1 MGHGELSDMEHGL
14 FLKSTGDIGDPPSRA
29 PSVYEFIL
37 AVVCTMATD
46 DTIWSN
52 AKFDVIIA
60 IISPSFITPASD
72 VLDTR
77 TWLEHLTAEWF
88 WLEI

>member
-14 FLKSTGDIGDPPSRA
+14 FLKSTGDIGNPPVKGPKYGTE

-46 DTIWSN
+46 GTLLSN

-72 VLDTR
+72 VLET
-77 TWLEHLTAEWF
+77 LT
-88 WLEI
+88 